1 MKLKSLIEL
10 ILILLDA
17 ERPLKSIF
25 NLTNLKEY
33 LDQEYYY
40 KQKFSQDMP
49 LGFICN
55 KTLVECDLSLLD
67 LRDTVIYNSKLI
79 DCSLEGVALSDSLII
94 NSNFEGSSLLGS
106 YIDNVNFINCRLD
119 GANLE
124 EVKAAN
130 TDFSSASI
138 SGVIFKNAYMPS
150 SKWIPE
156 NLKFKFSGIPIHSY
170 TDLYLK
176 LYRIIS
182 SYVNKDEE
190 KLFSSNLN
198 LDKCFNSGFI
208 TLTKDNA
215 IPLKEALGSRRA
227 IEVIQANN
235 CNMPLNFIQKPK
247 SFIKDL
253 ESLVY
258 KEITNYSP
266 ITQDKKVDVLV
277 EKEDLRSQL
286 NL

>member
-156 NLKFKFSGIPIHSY
+156 NLNFKFSGIPIHSY

-235 CNMPLNFIQKPK
+235 CNMPLNFIQNPK

-258 KEITNYSP
+258 EEITNYSP

-277 EKEDLRSQL
+277 EK
-286 NL
+286 